1 MALTLRQKLDEA
13 KLAVHNL
20 NTGNA
25 VRVSVD
31 KDGSRVEFAVA
42 DLYRLQNY
50 VKQLEAEL
58 SKPVC
63 CNGTQPSNSGGP
75 LGFYF

>member
-1 MALTLRQKLDEA
+1 MPLTTQQKLDEA
-13 KLAVHNL
+13 KLALHNL

-42 DLYRLQNY
+42 DMARLRAY
-50 VKQLEAEL
+50 IAELEAAL
-58 SKPVC
+58 AAASGLGLG
-63 CNGTQPSNSGGP
+63 NGPAR
-75 LGFYF
+75 FYF

>member
-1 MALTLRQKLDEA
+1 MPLTTQQKLDEA
-13 KLAVHNL
+13 KLALHNL

-42 DLYRLQNY
+42 DMARLRAY
-50 VKQLEAEL
+50 IAELEAAL
-58 SKPVC
+58 AAASGLGLG
-63 CNGTQPSNSGGP
+63 NGPARFS
-75 LGFYF
+75 F

>member
-1 MALTLRQKLDEA
+1 MPLTTQQKLDEA
-13 KLAVHNL
+13 KLALHNL
-20 NTGNA
+20 NTGNS

-31 KDGSRVEFAVA
+31 RDSSRVEFAVA